1 MRWGD
6 LCIDLL
12 FAYFLFQVKDHSF
25 QTSLPLNPE
34 IEEIFST
41 DLVPGDIMVIPLNGT
56 VMPCDAVLI
65 NGTCIVNESML
76 TGKLNK
82 MSQNQMSCL

>member
-1 MRWGD
+1 M
-6 LCIDLL
+6 
-12 FAYFLFQVKDHSF
+12 FAVFLSQVKEY
-25 QTSLPLNPE
+25 SLLIILSLNSE

-41 DLVPGDIMVIPLNGT
+41 DLVPGDVMVIPLNGT

-76 TGKLNK
+76 TGKLN
-82 MSQNQMSCL
+82 

>member
-1 MRWGD
+1 MVHYLR
-6 LCIDLL
+6 LKCLRYFYYKLKNTL
-12 FAYFLFQVKDHSF
+12 FRPLFVFLF
-25 QTSLPLNPE
+25 LNSE

-41 DLVPGDIMVIPLNGT
+41 DLVPGDVMVIPLNGM

-76 TGKLNK
+76 TGKLN
-82 MSQNQMSCL
+82 

>member
-1 MRWGD
+1 MTFY
-6 LCIDLL
+6 LL
-12 FAYFLFQVKDHSF
+12 QIFYLLYFYFKLRDI
-25 QTSLPLNPE
+25 QTSLFLSLNPE

-41 DLVPGDIMVIPLNGT
+41 DLVPGDVMVIPLNGT

-76 TGKLNK
+76 TGKLNE
-82 MSQNQMSCL
+82 

>member
-1 MRWGD
+1 
-6 LCIDLL
+6 
-12 FAYFLFQVKDHSF
+12 
-25 QTSLPLNPE
+25 
-34 IEEIFST
+34 
-41 DLVPGDIMVIPLNGT
+41 MVIPLNGT

-82 MSQNQMSCL
+82 MGKNHMSCL

>member
-1 MRWGD
+1 MFNS
-6 LCIDLL
+6 LL
-12 FAYFLFQVKDHSF
+12 YFYYKLKNTLFRPLFVFLF
-25 QTSLPLNPE
+25 LNSE

-41 DLVPGDIMVIPLNGT
+41 DLVPGDVMVIPLNGM

-76 TGKLNK
+76 TGKLN
-82 MSQNQMSCL
+82 

>member
-1 MRWGD
+1 M
-6 LCIDLL
+6 IFSLL
-12 FAYFLFQVKDHSF
+12 YFYYKLKNTLSRPVFLFL
-25 QTSLPLNPE
+25 SLNSE

-41 DLVPGDIMVIPLNGT
+41 DLVPGDVMVIPLNGT

-76 TGKLNK
+76 TGKLN
-82 MSQNQMSCL
+82 